1 MEPSKRLRE
10 TKHAWA
16 RIAGACFGM
25 AAALLTA
32 TALLFVWGGIPVVFA
47 ILAAVVAAVIL
58 LAGMLARRRA
68 ER

>member
-1 MEPSKRLRE
+1 MEPPERSRE
-10 TKHAWA
+10 KKHAWA
-16 RIAGACFGM
+16 RIAGSCFGM

-32 TALLFVWGGIPVVFA
+32 TALMFVWGGVSIAFA
-47 ILAAVVAAVIL
+47 IVAAVVAAALL

>member
-1 MEPSKRLRE
+1 MEPSKRSRE

-32 TALLFVWGGIPVVFA
+32 TALLFVWGGISVAFA
-47 ILAAVVAAVIL
+47 ILAAVVAAALL
-58 LAGMLARRRA
+58 LAGMLARRGA